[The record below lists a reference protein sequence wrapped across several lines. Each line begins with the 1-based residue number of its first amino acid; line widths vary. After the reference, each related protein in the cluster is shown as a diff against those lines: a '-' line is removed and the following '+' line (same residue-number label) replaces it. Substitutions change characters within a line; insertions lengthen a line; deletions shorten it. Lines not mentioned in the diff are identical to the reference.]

1 MASLHG
7 ELAAQQRELDEGKER
22 DQRNARQKKELNV
35 RLDEKEA
42 ELGRVKGERRNLE
55 ARVTV
60 RVLSLSLPFPLSLSL
75 SLPHTHCSHSHY
87 RHPHLTLTFAFLYT
101 HRTWTR
107 S

>member
-42 ELGRVKGERRNLE
+42 ERWNEE
-55 ARVTV
+55 AGYAYWQWWED
-60 RVLSLSLPFPLSLSL
+60 SLDHAALI
-75 SLPHTHCSHSHY
+75 
-87 RHPHLTLTFAFLYT
+87 
-101 HRTWTR
+101 
-107 S
+107 